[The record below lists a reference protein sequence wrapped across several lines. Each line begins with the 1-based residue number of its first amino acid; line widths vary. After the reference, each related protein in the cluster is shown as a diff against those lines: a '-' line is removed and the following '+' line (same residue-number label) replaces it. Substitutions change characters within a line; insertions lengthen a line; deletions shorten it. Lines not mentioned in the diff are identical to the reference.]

1 MTAPRQMIL
10 DLAEQGRIAPQQ
22 VRQALLLTGVLP
34 TKPDWQHFLDQLLLW
49 LGTSLVSAGVIFFFA
64 YNWNALGRHTK
75 FGLVEALVVAAL
87 LCIWRLGLEGI
98 AGKAALLAASLFVG
112 TLLALIGQ
120 TYQTGA
126 DTFELFG
133 VWAGAILP
141 WVLVGRFAA
150 LWVLWLVVVHVALG
164 LYYQTFG
171 GLFGLVFGPEEMVW
185 VVLLL
190 STGALVVW
198 EAYRAYGVTWLHE
211 RWATRFLA
219 TASGSFMTT
228 LAVFSILESLERDSL
243 GFLVW
248 LVWLGAAY
256 VVYRHLMLD
265 VYVLAGSVL
274 SVTIVMTC
282 FLGRYMLPEYTDAS
296 SFLFLGLIV
305 IGLSAAGGWWLKQVV
320 AQKAV

>member
-1 MTAPRQMIL
+1 MTATRQMIL

-22 VRQALLLTGVLP
+22 VRPALLLTGALP
-34 TKPDWQHFLDQLLLW
+34 TKTDWRRFLDQLLLW

-64 YNWNALGRHTK
+64 YNWNALGRYAK
-75 FGLVEALVVAAL
+75 FGLVEAFVLAAL
-87 LCIWRLGLEGI
+87 VCLWRLGLEGI

-112 TLLALIGQ
+112 TLLALVGQ

-126 DTFELFG
+126 DTFELFA
-133 VWAGAILP
+133 VWAVAILP
-141 WVLVGRFAA
+141 WVLIGRFAA
-150 LWVLWLVVVHVALG
+150 LWVVWLVLVHLAIA

-171 GLFGLVFGPEEMVW
+171 GLFGLVFGPEDMLW

-198 EAYRAYGVTWLHE
+198 ETCSAYGITWLRE
-211 RWATRFLA
+211 RWATRLLA
-219 TASGSFMTT
+219 TASGSFMTS
-228 LAVFSILESLERDSL
+228 LAVFSILDSSERGSF

-248 LVWLGAAY
+248 LVWLGVAY
-256 VVYRHLMLD
+256 VVYRRWRLD

-282 FLGRYMLPEYTDAS
+282 FFGRYMLPEYTDAS
-296 SFLFLGLIV
+296 SFLSLGLIV
-305 IGLSAAGGWWLKQVV
+305 IGLSAAGGWWLKRVV
-320 AQKAV
+320 AQEAV